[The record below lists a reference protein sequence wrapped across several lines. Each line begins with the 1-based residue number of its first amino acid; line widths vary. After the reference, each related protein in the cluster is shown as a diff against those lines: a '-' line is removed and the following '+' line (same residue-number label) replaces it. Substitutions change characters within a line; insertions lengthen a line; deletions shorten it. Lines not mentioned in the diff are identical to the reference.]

1 MGIQT
6 TTNARDKLALL
17 TGHRQVRKAI
27 EGKEDR
33 NRKRVQ
39 GRHNKA
45 KRAQNR
51 ARNGKSKA
59 KKPRWE
65 KRPKK
70 KEEEEETQEPR
81 KVVWIH
87 D

>member
-17 TGHRQVRKAI
+17 TGHRQVRKAT

-33 NRKRVQ
+33 NRKKAQ
-39 GRHNKA
+39 ARHKKA
-45 KRAQNR
+45 KRAQNK
-51 ARNGKSKA
+51 ARKGKSKA
-59 KKPRWE
+59 KMPRWE
-65 KRPKK
+65 KSPK
-70 KEEEEETQEPR
+70 KEEEESQEPR